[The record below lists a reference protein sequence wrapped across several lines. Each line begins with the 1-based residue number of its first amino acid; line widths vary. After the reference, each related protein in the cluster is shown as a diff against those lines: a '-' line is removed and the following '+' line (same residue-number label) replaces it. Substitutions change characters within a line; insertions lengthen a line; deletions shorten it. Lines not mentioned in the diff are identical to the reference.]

1 MSPRPCYY
9 RINNLATPD
18 INSPTFYCPKRGCGR
33 RLPLN
38 LCADGKRN
46 AGRYYIVC
54 FNDHH
59 DNEPLW
65 YFFRTGDAPRP
76 AQSTR
81 PRSVTIAAA
90 PLALA
95 TSSQSGSIPQP
106 ALPPRRTSR
115 TNQCKARE
123 TCRTSR
129 INRLCTRQM
138 CRSHCLN
145 AGGCSTHHEEES
157 PIQGETSA
165 GDSLRILIDGLQ
177 SFVAQI
183 PNSEQFAIRE
193 QHERAAAAHTLA
205 LRTPLPPSPTPS
217 EEAQYHRLV
226 ARVSSP
232 LAGPSA
238 ASTSP
243 SLSYE
248 ILHRVVLV
256 FWISEGCSV
265 LVQAIQD
272 PPHWRQSW
280 PQIRLSDISR
290 LLTSR
295 AYRHLDSF
303 YEYFC
308 IELQSWVKI
317 SMSYILT
324 VRTDQQLF
332 VWRVGVVGR
341 DQAHHLSRLS
351 ISGTS
356 GKSISPPPALA
367 IDVQGSPEGD
377 DHAKIKLE
385 PMTPPRVQLKRKAPA
400 PAIQDEVKVKL
411 EPATP
416 PAKRQY
422 LGFIDLTT
430 PSPPSLSYSISST
443 SIASSSSS
451 EFPQPL
457 HLLSALRDR
466 N

>member
-1 MSPRPCYY
+1 MPPRLRYY
-9 RINNLATPD
+9 CINNLAMPN
-18 INSPTFYCPKRGCGR
+18 INSPTFYCPKCGCGHC
-33 RLPLN
+33 LPLD

-46 AGRYYIVC
+46 TGR
-54 FNDHH
+54 
-59 DNEPLW
+59 DN
-65 YFFRTGDAPRP
+65 R
-76 AQSTR
+76 
-81 PRSVTIAAA
+81 
-90 PLALA
+90 
-95 TSSQSGSIPQP
+95 SGSSCSGYIFTVWLHSPTHPASSPPIPYQP
-106 ALPPRRTSR
+106 MQGLRD
-115 TNQCKARE
+115 
-123 TCRTSR
+123 
-129 INRLCTRQM
+129 L
-138 CRSHCLN
+138 SHKP
-145 AGGCSTHHEEES
+145 CSTHHEEES

-177 SFVAQI
+177 SFIAQI
-183 PNSEQFAIRE
+183 PNSEQFVIRE
-193 QHERAAAAHTLA
+193 QHERAAAAHALA
-205 LRTPLPPSPTPS
+205 LRTPLPPSPMPS
-217 EEAQYHRLV
+217 EEAQYHCLV

-248 ILHRVVLV
+248 ILHRV
-256 FWISEGCSV
+256 
-265 LVQAIQD
+265 IQD

-295 AYRHLDSF
+295 AYPHLDSF

-324 VRTDQQLF
+324 VKTDQQLF
-332 VWRVGVVGR
+332 VWCVGVVGR
-341 DQAHHLSRLS
+341 DQAHHLSHLS
-351 ISGTS
+351 LSSTS
-356 GKSISPPPALA
+356 SRSVSPPPALA
-367 IDVQGSPEGD
+367 INVQGSSEGD

-385 PMTPPRVQLKRKAPA
+385 LMTPPCVELKRKAPA
-400 PAIQDEVKVKL
+400 PTIQDKVKVKL

-416 PAKRQY
+416 PAIHQY

-430 PSPPSLSYSISST
+430 PSLPSLLYSISST

-457 HLLSALRDR
+457 YLLSTLQDR

>member
-1 MSPRPCYY
+1 MAANARLEHLFSCVLPLPAAFISAMSPHPCYY

-81 PRSVTIAAA
+81 PRSVTITAA

-95 TSSQSGSIPQP
+95 TSSQSGSISQP

-248 ILHRVVLV
+248 ILHHVVLI
-256 FWISEGCSV
+256 FWISEGCSA

-290 LLTSR
+290 LLTS
-295 AYRHLDSF
+295 H
-303 YEYFC
+303 
-308 IELQSWVKI
+308 
-317 SMSYILT
+317 
-324 VRTDQQLF
+324 QQLF
-332 VWRVGVVGR
+332 VRRVGVVGR

-400 PAIQDEVKVKL
+400 PAIQDE
-411 EPATP
+411 
-416 PAKRQY
+416 
-422 LGFIDLTT
+422 
-430 PSPPSLSYSISST
+430 
-443 SIASSSSS
+443 
-451 EFPQPL
+451 PL

>member
-9 RINNLATPD
+9 RINKLATPD

-81 PRSVTIAAA
+81 PHSVTIAAT

-145 AGGCSTHHEEES
+145 AGGCSTHHENEPS
-157 PIQGETSA
+157 IQGETSA

-183 PNSEQFAIRE
+183 PNSDEFVIRG
-193 QHERAAAAHTLA
+193 QHERAAAAHALA

-256 FWISEGCSV
+256 FWISEGCSA

-290 LLTSR
+290 LLTSG
-295 AYRHLDSF
+295 AYPHLDSF

-332 VWRVGVVGR
+332 VRRVGVVGR

-356 GKSISPPPALA
+356 GKSVSPPPALA
-367 IDVQGSPEGD
+367 IDIQDSSEDD
-377 DHAKIKLE
+377 DHVKIKLE

-400 PAIQDEVKVKL
+400 RTIQDEL

-443 SIASSSSS
+443 SITSSSSS

-457 HLLSALRDR
+457 HLLSALQDR